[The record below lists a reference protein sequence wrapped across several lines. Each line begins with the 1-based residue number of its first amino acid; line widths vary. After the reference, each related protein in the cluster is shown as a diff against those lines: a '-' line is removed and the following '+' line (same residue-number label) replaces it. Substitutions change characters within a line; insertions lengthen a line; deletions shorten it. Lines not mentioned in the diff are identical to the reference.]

1 MINNNL
7 AVAITGTVYSCVVT
21 PRIGV
26 AAGVCSVETWMVLP
40 QRCCN
45 CAFTTS
51 VLHVGAV
58 TFPLMANVA
67 VSEAKTG
74 ILIP

>member
-1 MINNNL
+1 M
-7 AVAITGTVYSCVVT
+7 
-21 PRIGV
+21 
-26 AAGVCSVETWMVLP
+26 P

-58 TFPLMANVA
+58 TFPLMVNVA

-74 ILIP
+74 TLIP